1 MNYILIFA
9 LLLGTTCPICQGAG
23 DKHQI
28 IAYPPVP
35 TAIKSDIYQVK
46 VNSRETASQEPIDV
60 FVQKF
65 KDIHYAHFAI
75 PKQAVKSDKRDPAK
89 QEPIDIIIEVAEPI
103 KKYSVSPESYL
114 LPCSVCDNHL
124 HILIRQPRKLV
135 IQINDYPRLFIF
147 ADAIEDDR
155 PAPDNPNVINIMDFV
170 GTQRGVRPV
179 DNTGTTLITQKIQ
192 KAIRSTPSGGTL
204 YFPPGVYLTGTIRL
218 KSNMTLYL
226 AAGALLQGS
235 PDVNDYP
242 LDEGRTEAG
251 THGDMTYSRLIL
263 IDNAQN
269 VTITGAG
276 TIDGNGKIIRA
287 AGRNANLI
295 RIRNCQNILIEN
307 VILRDPAAWNTHIL
321 HSKNVTIKNVK
332 IINDRTVG
340 NTDGINPDSSSNV
353 LIENNFAY
361 CGDDSIAIKTTGN
374 SDLLADVNNIT
385 VAANILLTRK
395 SALKI
400 GTETLANHIQNVTF
414 IDNDIIECDRGMTI
428 YCKDGAIIT
437 NIRYINNRFES
448 CFLNNRQRMLDFYIK
463 KRAGLG
469 QIRNILIKDC
479 RFKTFFP
486 QSSTIAG
493 YDQNH
498 IISDI
503 RFENFYIA
511 GKPCPSAQAA
521 KLQINKYVRNVTF
534 QVTSN

>member
-9 LLLGTTCPICQGAG
+9 LLLGTACPICQGAG

-75 PKQAVKSDKRDPAK
+75 PEMQSKDRQIDITIEVT
-89 QEPIDIIIEVAEPI
+89 EPIR
-103 KKYSVSPESYL
+103 KYSISPESYQT
-114 LPCSVCDNHL
+114 PAGVCDNHL

-179 DNTGTTLITQKIQ
+179 DNTGTTLITEKIQ

-242 LDEGRTEAG
+242 LDEGRIEAG

-498 IISDI
+498 LISDI
-503 RFENFYIA
+503 RFENFYLSLIH
-511 GKPCPSAQAA
+511 
-521 KLQINKYVRNVTF
+521 I
-534 QVTSN
+534 